1 MLAILNFLKKLMR
14 LFIDMS
20 FMGQIIFTVIIL
32 AFSLYWFM
40 DLVNY
45 QYLAFLTPVADNI
58 TEFMHAYF
66 EESLN
71 KGANNTDGSLFL
83 FIMFLVIAITL
94 LSQLKT
100 FSSTIIR
107 KLSRLIDK
115 VKTKKEDEFNAQ
127 LRAEADQAILAYR
140 NVVLIVR
147 LAAKKRV
154 VDDRRTEE
162 EKEKEAKD
170 MADKLVGELY
180 TRIKESPCCKFAKN
194 GDQLVV
200 TLKGFTHVD
209 KLLYYVDKA
218 LEDMRTELRKDNWIM
233 KSYGAIDAFDD
244 KALLK
249 DVYYDLQILLKLN
262 LYNEIVCYGN
272 FCNRYYMESKN
283 LFEAYLK
290 GVYDTTEPEN
300 VWTLVK
306 KY

>member
-170 MADKLVGELY
+170 MADKLVCDLY

>member
-127 LRAEADQAILAYR
+127 LRAEADQTDGQR
-140 NVVLIVR
+140 R
-147 LAAKKRV
+147 KKKKKQKIWLTNSCV
-154 VDDRRTEE
+154 IYIQ
-162 EKEKEAKD
+162 
-170 MADKLVGELY
+170 EL
-180 TRIKESPCCKFAKN
+180 
-194 GDQLVV
+194 
-200 TLKGFTHVD
+200 
-209 KLLYYVDKA
+209 
-218 LEDMRTELRKDNWIM
+218 
-233 KSYGAIDAFDD
+233 
-244 KALLK
+244 
-249 DVYYDLQILLKLN
+249 
-262 LYNEIVCYGN
+262 
-272 FCNRYYMESKN
+272 KN
-283 LFEAYLK
+283 LHAVNLQK
-290 GVYDTTEPEN
+290 TGIS
-300 VWTLVK
+300 LL
-306 KY
+306 

>member
-1 MLAILNFLKKLMR
+1 
-14 LFIDMS
+14 MS
-20 FMGQIIFTVIIL
+20 YMGQIILSVIIF
-32 AFSLYWFM
+32 AFIMYWFF
-40 DLVNY
+40 DLINC
-45 QYLAFLTPVADNI
+45 QYLAFLTPVANNI
-58 TEFMHAYF
+58 IDFMHAYF

-83 FIMFLVIAITL
+83 FIMALLIVITFLT
-94 LSQLKT
+94 QLKT
-100 FSSTIIR
+100 FSATSIKTIA
-107 KLSRLIDK
+107 RLIDR
-115 VKTKKEDEFNAQ
+115 VKSKREDEFNAQ

-147 LAAKKRV
+147 LAPRRRAI
-154 VDDRRTEE
+154 DDRRTDE
-162 EKEKEAKD
+162 EKEQESKE
-170 MADKLVGELY
+170 MADKLICDLY
-180 TRIKESPCCKFAKN
+180 TRVKESPCCKFAKN
-194 GDQLVV
+194 QDQLVV

-209 KLLYYVDKA
+209 KLLYYVSKA
-218 LEDMRTELRKDNWIM
+218 LEDMREELRKENWILR
-233 KSYGAIDAFDD
+233 YYAAIDAFDD

-262 LYNEIVCYGN
+262 LRNEIVCYGN

>member
-170 MADKLVGELY
+170 MADKLVCDVY

>member
-1 MLAILNFLKKLMR
+1 MLALLNFFKKFFR

-20 FMGQIIFTVIIL
+20 FMGQIILTVIIL
-32 AFSLYWFM
+32 AFALYWFM
-40 DLVNY
+40 DLINH
-45 QYLAFLTPVADNI
+45 QYLAFLTPVANNI
-58 TEFMHAYF
+58 TDFMHAYF

-71 KGANNTDGSLFL
+71 KGANKTDGSLFL
-83 FIMFLVIAITL
+83 FIMFLVIAISFLTQVK
-94 LSQLKT
+94 S
-100 FSSTIIR
+100 FSATAIR
-107 KLSRLIDK
+107 KLGRTIDR
-115 VKTKKEDEFNAQ
+115 VKSKKEDEFNAQ

-147 LAAKKRV
+147 LAAKKRMI
-154 VDDRRTEE
+154 DDRRSDE
-162 EKEKEAKD
+162 EKEKESKE
-170 MADKLVGELY
+170 MVDKLVCDLY
-180 TRIKESPCCKFAKN
+180 ARIKESPCCKFAKN

-218 LEDMRTELRKDNWIM
+218 LEDMRTELRKDNWIL

>member
-1 MLAILNFLKKLMR
+1 MIALLNFFKKFLR
-14 LFIDMS
+14 IFIDMS
-20 FMGQIIFTVIIL
+20 FMGQIILTFIIL
-32 AFSLYWFM
+32 AFAMYWFL
-40 DLVNY
+40 DLINY
-45 QYLAFLTPVADNI
+45 QYLAFLTPVANNI
-58 TEFMHAYF
+58 IDFMHAYF

-83 FIMFLVIAITL
+83 FIMFLVIVITF
-94 LSQLKT
+94 LSQMKS
-100 FSSTIIR
+100 FSASAIR
-107 KLSRLIDK
+107 RLSRTIDR
-115 VKTKKEDEFNAQ
+115 VKSKKEDEFNAQ

-147 LAAKKRV
+147 LAVKRRML
-154 VDDRRTEE
+154 DDRRTEE
-162 EKEKEAKD
+162 EKAKEAQE
-170 MADKLVGELY
+170 MSDKLICELY
-180 TRIKESPCCKFAKN
+180 SRIKESPCCKFAKN

-218 LEDMRTELRKDNWIM
+218 LEDMRTELRKDNYIL
-233 KSYGAIDAFDD
+233 KSYAAIDAFDD